1 MEIHKTIIG
10 LAIATVIVMG
20 TLVPFISSA
29 VVSYDQDGSVLS
41 FGSYGSDELDGWSL
55 SASVTGSAVH
65 VTSTM
70 WKGSVD
76 GSTYLLASDSGN
88 IWYDGSIHS
97 LMGNVYRTY
106 TSLEASIE
114 NGTLKIGS
122 DSYALSTVY
131 VPSSNGTFGSHNNG
145 SVNDPVF
152 GVGSFAGITVSGN
165 GQTVLGNTSDYVFEK
180 SLSVSDDRK
189 NIEFSAGDVVV
200 PEVDPFLPDIEHE
213 DDPEPEPVEPGEV
226 TSSGTTGDC
235 TWRLEGTVLYVDY
248 VEGEGKMADYSLTDG
263 NPAPWWNAGITD
275 VIIGE
280 GVTVIGISAFYTCN
294 LLTNVSL
301 PDTLLEI
308 GQSSFRGTGIV
319 TIDLPSSLVTIY
331 MRAFMDCKQLRELI
345 CPESLDGLG
354 TDIIRGCTGL
364 THLYVPATTGTI
376 HTQAGFSFI
385 AFDGT
390 NMGTQPT
397 GDLYLGANRVMY
409 QTITETIDGATYRIN
424 YIGAELEQ
432 SQNVETVHIPYSVTY
447 GGTDYTVESLGHGAI
462 SGSAVRYVVIP
473 QTIESVSSTA
483 ITAPNVQQV
492 LNLSEVDVS
501 AQGDVRTS
509 VPATV
514 TLSELSI
521 VYSPYRDVIQAV
533 PLLLILGFVI
543 AAVGSIGS
551 RRL

>member
-29 VVSYDQDGSVLS
+29 VVSYDQDGSALS

-65 VTSTM
+65 ITSTM

-106 TSLEASIE
+106 ASLEASIE
-114 NGTLKIGS
+114 NGALKIGS
-122 DSYALSTVY
+122 DSYPISTVY

-165 GQTVLGNTSDYVFEK
+165 GQTVLGNSSDYVFEK
-180 SLSVSDDRK
+180 SGSVTDDRK
-189 NIEFSAGDVVV
+189 SMEFIAGNVDI
-200 PEVDPFLPDIEHE
+200 PDVDPFLPDIEHE
-213 DDPEPEPVEPGEV
+213 TDPDPEPREPGELV
-226 TSSGTTGDC
+226 SSGTTGDC
-235 TWRLEGTVLYVDY
+235 TWELDGTTLVIS
-248 VEGEGKMADYSLTDG
+248 GTGAMADYSQN
-263 NPAPWWNAGITD
+263 NPAPWGTGITQLI
-275 VIIGE
+275 VQE
-280 GVTVIGISAFYTCN
+280 GVTHLGARAADSCQSLGY
-294 LLTNVSL
+294 VSL
-301 PDTLLEI
+301 PTTLTTI
-308 GQSSFRGTGIV
+308 GQYAFYHCSKLTVMDLSHTSLTVVSQQTFR
-319 TIDLPSSLVTIY
+319 LCQN
-331 MRAFMDCKQLRELI
+331 MRELI
-345 CPESLDGLG
+345 LPETLETFGSNAIYSCTALRHLYIPSTATEIATQTTFTFVYLDG
-354 TDIIRGCTGL
+354 TSSTR
-364 THLYVPATTGTI
+364 
-376 HTQAGFSFI
+376 
-385 AFDGT
+385 
-390 NMGTQPT
+390 PT
-397 GDLYLGANRVMY
+397 GDLYLGTVKNVLY
-409 QTITETIDGATYRIN
+409 QTLTETIDGATYHIN

-432 SQNVETVHIPYSVTY
+432 SPNINTIHVPYKVTY
-447 GGTDYTVESLGHGAI
+447 DGTEYTVESIGHGAI
-462 SGSAVRYVVIP
+462 SGSAIRFVVIP
-473 QTIESVSSTA
+473 QTVESISSTA

-501 AQGDVRTS
+501 SHGNVRTS
-509 VPATV
+509 VPAIII
-514 TLSELSI
+514 LSELPL
-521 VYSPYRDVIQAV
+521 VDSPYRDIIEAI
-533 PLLLILGFVI
+533 PLLLIIGFVI

>member
-122 DSYALSTVY
+122 DSYAISTVY

-165 GQTVLGNTSDYVFEK
+165 GQTVLGNSSDYVFEN
-180 SLSVSDDRK
+180 SGSVTDDRK
-189 NIEFSAGDVVV
+189 SMEFIAGNVDI
-200 PEVDPFLPDIEHE
+200 PDVDPFLPDIEHE
-213 DDPEPEPVEPGEV
+213 TDPDPEPREPGELV
-226 TSSGTTGDC
+226 SSGTTGDC
-235 TWRLEGTVLYVDY
+235 TWELDGTTLVIS
-248 VEGEGKMADYSLTDG
+248 GAGAMTDYSQN
-263 NPAPWWNAGITD
+263 NPAPWGTGITQLI
-275 VIIGE
+275 VQE
-280 GVTVIGISAFYTCN
+280 GVTHLGARAADSCPSLDY
-294 LLTNVSL
+294 VSL
-301 PDTLLEI
+301 PTTLETI
-308 GQSSFRGTGIV
+308 GQYAFYHCPKLSTMDLSHTSLKTVAQQSFR
-319 TIDLPSSLVTIY
+319 L
-331 MRAFMDCKQLRELI
+331 CQNLRELI
-345 CPESLDGLG
+345 LPETLETFGANAIYACSALRHLYIPSTATTIEVQSTFTFVYLDG
-354 TDIIRGCTGL
+354 
-364 THLYVPATTGTI
+364 TTSTR
-376 HTQAGFSFI
+376 
-385 AFDGT
+385 
-390 NMGTQPT
+390 PT
-397 GDLYLGANRVMY
+397 GDLYLGTVKNVLY
-409 QTITETIDGATYRIN
+409 QTLTETIDGATYHIN

-432 SQNVETVHIPYSVTY
+432 SPNINTVHVPYKVTY
-447 GGTDYTVESLGHGAI
+447 DGTDYTVESIGHGAI
-462 SGSAVRYVVIP
+462 SGSAIRFVVIP
-473 QTIESVSSTA
+473 QTVESISSTA
-483 ITAPNVQQV
+483 ITAPNVQQI

-501 AQGDVRTS
+501 SQGNVRTS
-509 VPATV
+509 VPAIII
-514 TLSELSI
+514 LSELPL
-521 VYSPYRDVIQAV
+521 VDSPYRDIIEAI
-533 PLLLILGFVI
+533 PLLLIIGFVI